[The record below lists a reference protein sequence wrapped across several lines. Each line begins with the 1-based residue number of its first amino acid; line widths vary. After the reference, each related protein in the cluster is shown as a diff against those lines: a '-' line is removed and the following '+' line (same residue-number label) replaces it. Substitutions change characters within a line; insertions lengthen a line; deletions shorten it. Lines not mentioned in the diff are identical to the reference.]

1 MARHEACPATTDRA
15 RTPSG
20 NRVSRCCTIPSSHS
34 PAPTVLG
41 SIPSPAKN
49 VWNVGVGSVSIPLHV
64 YGLMI
69 ALGVL
74 AAVWISR
81 RRWASWGN
89 DPDLV
94 IDLAYWGVP
103 GGLIG
108 ARIYH
113 VATDY
118 NRLYVDNFSGMF
130 KIWDGGL
137 GIPGGILGGV
147 LAGYVCARRQQG
159 LGGRPARHGGA
170 GPAAR
175 AGDRPPRQLL
185 QPGAVRPSHARFPG
199 RSRSTPPIGPCPTSG
214 SPPSIRRSPTRR
226 SGTSG
231 WSACCWPST
240 ATAVPT
246 GRCRRW
252 SWPSGTHCSLSAA
265 GSTCFSSCNAR
276 RRSAP
281 PREVGLFIV
290 GAVVMAGAFR
300 IASGLGA
307 NGLRRR
313 ADLFVLYIAGYFLGR
328 LWVESLRI
336 DTANTIAG
344 LRLNEWTAILVGVA
358 ALLVLAWRGRVSE
371 PRPIMA
377 ASGSVVGPPWDSE
390 GIDRGP
396 NDHTSDPQGSA
407 AEAIEEAPWPVRLQT
422 REAPRQ
428 NLDRPV

>member
-1 MARHEACPATTDRA
+1 
-15 RTPSG
+15 
-20 NRVSRCCTIPSSHS
+20 VF
-34 PAPTVLG
+34 G
-41 SIPSPAKN
+41 SIPSPSKN
-49 VWNVGVGSVSIPLHV
+49 VWNLGIGSFSIPLHV

-81 RRWASWGN
+81 KRWASWGN

-118 NRLYVDNFSGMF
+118 NRLYVHNFTGMF

-147 LAGYVCARRQQG
+147 FAGYLCARRHKASVPDLLDMVAPALPLAQAIGRLGNYFNQELFG
-159 LGGRPARHGGA
+159 RPTKLPWALEIDPAHRPVSFFGYATFQPTFAYEALWNLGLVGVLLAVDHHRGTDRPLSPIVVALGYGLFALGGGLDVLLVVQRQTSLGTPA
-170 GPAAR
+170 
-175 AGDRPPRQLL
+175 Q
-185 QPGAVRPSHARFPG
+185 
-199 RSRSTPPIGPCPTSG
+199 
-214 SPPSIRRSPTRR
+214 
-226 SGTSG
+226 
-231 WSACCWPST
+231 
-240 ATAVPT
+240 
-246 GRCRRW
+246 
-252 SWPSGTHCSLSAA
+252 
-265 GSTCFSSCNAR
+265 
-276 RRSAP
+276 
-281 PREVGLFIV
+281 VGLFIV
-290 GAVVMAGAFR
+290 GALVMAGAFR
-300 IASGLGA
+300 VATGLGT

-344 LRLNEWTAILVGVA
+344 LRLNEWTAILVGVG

-377 ASGSVVGPPWDSE
+377 ASGSVSGPPWTGEGADHGADDPASDSPDRTAE
-390 GIDRGP
+390 IDG
-396 NDHTSDPQGSA
+396 DASDTGEVADGGASRT
-407 AEAIEEAPWPVRLQT
+407 ES
-422 REAPRQ
+422 
-428 NLDRPV
+428 